1 MSKGSDMY
9 NKNILNTMN
18 KEFLKMQKTA
28 GLITESEYKEKIN
41 EADERINFGP
51 FKKVEVITI
60 PRENKA
66 RLSVLSSDN
75 FYQIDING
83 EATNEDVETLA
94 QQMSS
99 YLTQQGIKNE
109 IVDIQLGYGQDID
122 NLEIEI
128 SLEDKAH
135 LDKLSQ
141 S

>member
-51 FKKVEVITI
+51 FKKVKVITI
-60 PRENKA
+60 PKENTA

-99 YLTQQGIKNE
+99 YLTQQGIENE

-128 SLEDKAH
+128 SLED
-135 LDKLSQ
+135 LNKLS
-141 S
+141 

>member
-1 MSKGSDMY
+1 
-9 NKNILNTMN
+9 MN

-128 SLEDKAH
+128 SLED
-135 LDKLSQ
+135 LDKLS
-141 S
+141 